1 MRNGERG
8 KMKKLLILGS
18 DFATYDLVIE
28 AKKMG
33 IYVIVSDL
41 METSP
46 SKRAADEAWKISTT
60 ELDVLEEKVKVNN
73 INGILAGA
81 SEFNL
86 ENVRALCKRLDFP
99 CYCGNDKA
107 WGVARNKGVFK
118 KLCKNCGV
126 PVATDY
132 KLTDKLTDE
141 ELDAVKFPV
150 VVKPV
155 DKSGNCGM
163 TYCNNK
169 EELIEGYRYARS
181 VSDNLDI
188 VVERRLHGPQ
198 FTAYYNLSNGEAKLS
213 FYTSA
218 HSEKGELENLY
229 SLETITSC
237 HLKQYLE
244 EVDEGTRKV
253 LKKAGCDEGIAWV
266 EFIHDEDGIFYA
278 LEMGYRFAGTVVYP
292 THEKLS
298 GFNTFKWMI
307 ECALGIKH
315 SLEDVPQEIPVYKEC
330 GVSYDLFTNKEGYI
344 KEIKGLEKI
353 ESMSG
358 VCIDMPKRV
367 GDKVNYHANMGVV
380 RIYAATLDELFAT
393 IEKINDTLCINDEND
408 DNMFINYRD
417 LDSIRIEH
425 KTGLKQFDLI

>member
-1 MRNGERG
+1 
-8 KMKKLLILGS
+8 MKKLLILGS
-18 DFATYDLVIE
+18 DFATYDLVLQ

-33 IYVIVSDL
+33 VYVIVTDL

-60 ELDVLEEKVKVNN
+60 DIDLLEAKIKENN
-73 INGILAGA
+73 INGVLAGA

-86 ENVRALCKRLDFP
+86 ENVRELCKRLDLP
-99 CYCGNDKA
+99 CYCGNDNA

-118 KLCKNCGV
+118 KLCKECGV

-132 KLTDKLTDE
+132 KLTDDLTDE

-155 DKSGNCGM
+155 DKSGNRGM

-169 EELIEGYRYARS
+169 EELIEGYKYARS
-181 VSDNLDI
+181 VSDNTDI

-198 FTAYYNLSNGEAKLS
+198 FTAYYNISNGEAKLS

-229 SLETITSC
+229 SLEAITAC
-237 HLKQYLE
+237 NLKQYME

-266 EFIHDEDGIFYA
+266 EFIHDEDGTFYS
-278 LEMGYRFAGTVVYP
+278 LEMGFRFAGTVVYP
-292 THEKLS
+292 AHEKLT

-307 ECALGIKH
+307 EYALGIEH
-315 SLEDVPQEIPVYKEC
+315 SLADVPQEVPAYKEC
-330 GVSYDLFTNKEGYI
+330 GASYDLFTNKEGVI
-344 KEIKGLEKI
+344 KEIIGLEEIEKI
-353 ESMSG
+353 PG
-358 VCIDMPKRV
+358 VCIDMPKRA
-367 GDKVNYHANMGVV
+367 GDKVIYHANMGVV
-380 RIYAATLDELFAT
+380 RIYAKSCDELISI
-393 IEKINDTLCINDEND
+393 IEKINNTLYIKDENG
-408 DNMFINYRD
+408 DNMFINFKD
-417 LDSIRIEH
+417 VESVRIENEA
-425 KTGLKQFDLI
+425 GLKEFGLN